1 MTKGLNTLAVV
12 LLIAGILMRNPLLF
26 LLAVLLGLVAGLSA
40 LWDRYALAEVSYTRR
55 LAVTR
60 LFAGDETDVTVE
72 VVNAKPLP
80 LAWLKVEDEWPGE
93 IEMIKGRLLRSY
105 KPTRRLLHVLL
116 SLRFYERVRK
126 HYRLRATQ
134 RGAFQ
139 FGPALVSSGDM
150 FGFRVQER
158 LYDGR
163 DWLTVYPR
171 VVPVGALG
179 LPAAHP
185 FGDLKTARRISDD
198 PLRVTGVRPYVAGDS
213 PRSLHW
219 KATARRGELQTKV
232 FDPGAVRSAAVFV
245 DLRTVHGF
253 PGVVPEY
260 LELAIT
266 AGASVARCLLDA
278 REAVGLYVNGARR
291 NEAGLVRLPPS
302 RRPAQWT
309 DMLESLAWLSGM
321 AMVSLE
327 TCLRAEALS
336 LPYGAEVVAVSAL
349 LNDGLLAALLDL
361 QRAGHPVALLAIDD
375 DPPPAL
381 PDGLR
386 AYWIGGREAWNH
398 LAGIELQSDR

>member
-1 MTKGLNTLAVV
+1 MTKGLNTLAVI
-12 LLIAGILMRNPLLF
+12 LLIAGILMRNPLLI
-26 LLAVLLGLVAGLSA
+26 LLALLLGLVAGLSA
-40 LWDRYALAEVSYTRR
+40 LWDRYALAEVSYSRR
-55 LAVTR
+55 LVEAR

-80 LAWLKVEDEWPGE
+80 LAWLKVEDEWPGQV
-93 IEMIKGRLLRSY
+93 EMLRGKLMRSY
-105 KPTRRLLHVLL
+105 KPSRRLLHVLL

-134 RGAFQ
+134 RGAFE

-150 FGFRVQER
+150 FGFRAQER
-158 LYDGR
+158 HYDGR

-171 VVPVGALG
+171 VVPVSALG

-185 FGDLKTARRISDD
+185 FGDVRTVRRISDD
-198 PLRVTGVRPYVAGDS
+198 PLQITGVRPYTAGDS

-232 FDPGAVRSAAVFV
+232 FDPGALRSAAVFV
-245 DLRTVHGF
+245 DLRTVQGF

-278 REAVGLYVNGARR
+278 REAVGLYANGARR
-291 NEAGLVRLPPS
+291 NEAGLLRLPPS

-309 DMLESLAWLSGM
+309 DMLESLAWLSGL

-327 TCLRAEALS
+327 SCLRAEGPA
-336 LPYGAEVVAVSAL
+336 LPYGAEVIAVSAL
-349 LNDGLLAALLDL
+349 PGEGLLAALLDL
-361 QRAGHPVALLAIDD
+361 QRAGHPVALLAVGDD
-375 DPPPAL
+375 RPPDMPA
-381 PDGLR
+381 GLT
-386 AYWIGGREAWNH
+386 AYWIGGRETWNQ
-398 LAGIELQSDR
+398 LTRIELQSER